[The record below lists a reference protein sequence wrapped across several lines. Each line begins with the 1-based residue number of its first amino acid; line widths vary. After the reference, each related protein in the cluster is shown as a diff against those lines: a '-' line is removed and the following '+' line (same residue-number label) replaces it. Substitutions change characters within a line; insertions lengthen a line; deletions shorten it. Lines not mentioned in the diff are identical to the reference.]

1 MNLCI
6 LQGGFFGNVWRDD
19 SCHDGRGAA
28 NIRWVEARD
37 AADRPTMHRTVLP
50 TPAKGGPVPTVNSA
64 EGEKS
69 QGKGPGSE

>member
-1 MNLCI
+1 MAATA
-6 LQGGFFGNVWRDD
+6 
-19 SCHDGRGAA
+19 GRTGTGY
-28 NIRWVEARD
+28 WCLEARD